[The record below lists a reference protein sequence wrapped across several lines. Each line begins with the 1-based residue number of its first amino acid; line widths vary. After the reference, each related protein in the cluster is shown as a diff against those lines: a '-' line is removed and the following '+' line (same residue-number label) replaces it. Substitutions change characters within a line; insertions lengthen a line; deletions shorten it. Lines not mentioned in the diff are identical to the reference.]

1 MNKLNHLAVIMDGNG
16 RWAKNRGFIRTK
28 GHEVGAT
35 KIELLCDF
43 CTKKDIKELSL
54 FAFSTEN
61 IKRPKSEVDFLF
73 DLLKKYIDS
82 KQEEFIK
89 NGIRFNPFGDLSVF
103 SDELSLKLNTLKEET
118 KNNDRLIFNLGLN
131 YGAKDEIVKTTK
143 HLCKMVKEDKIAL
156 DDIDEKSFL
165 NSLFIPTNVDL
176 LIRTGKQK
184 RISNF
189 LLYQLAYAEI
199 YFSNT
204 LFPDIS
210 LGELEDIFDDFMKT
224 ERRFGRV

>member
-43 CTKKDIKELSL
+43 CIKNDIKELSL

-73 DLLKKYIDS
+73 DLLEKYIDS
-82 KQEEFIK
+82 KKEVFIK
-89 NGIRFNPFGDLSVF
+89 NGIKFNPFGDLSIF
-103 SDELSLKLNTLKEET
+103 SSELRRKLNTLKEQT
-118 KNNDRLIFNLGLN
+118 QNSDMLVFNLGLN

-143 HLCKMVKEDKIAL
+143 HFCQMVKEDKIAL

-165 NSLFIPTNVDL
+165 KALFIPSNVDL

-199 YFSNT
+199 YFSDI
-204 LFPDIS
+204 LFPDIN
-210 LGELEDIFDDFMKT
+210 ELLLENIVDDFKKT